1 MRVRIILQARTTS
14 SRLPAKV
21 LLPVGGLPL
30 AVLCAKRLGR
40 DGLEVV
46 LATSVQ
52 PSDDYLAKIAAEHG
66 VAVHRGPLEDV
77 LTRFVECAGELADD
91 DLIVRVTAD
100 NPVPDADF
108 VRTLLQAWQEGD
120 AQYLGTSSPAD
131 GLPYGVSAEL
141 FTVAALRAA
150 HAKATASFD
159 REHVTPWIRRNVRS
173 ALFDGR
179 SALREDGL
187 ERLRC
192 TIDTP
197 GDYQNAIQLFE
208 AVSEDPVEVNW
219 RTLVATLKDMPFSA
233 SFRVPYRI
241 GASGAESMVCLGTA
255 QLGMHYGAT
264 NRVGMPA
271 EDVATELLQ
280 SAISHGVTWID
291 TASAYGLAE
300 ARVGKALA
308 SAQSSVRIVTKL
320 SPLTD
325 LPSDVGESCVSAAV
339 DASVFRSLYALQRK
353 WLDVLLLH
361 RWAHRAQYGG
371 AIWRRLQEL
380 KLNGVIRELGASV
393 YTPAEAVEALEDPDV
408 THLQLPFNLLDHRWR
423 DARFRAAIDRRRDV
437 RIHVRS
443 VFLQGLLLNEAANWP
458 AWEGNARHWVQTI
471 DQLVA
476 EFGRSSRADLC
487 LAYVMAQPWVDAVV
501 LGVDTPEQL
510 VQTLRT
516 TCNPALD
523 ADEVS
528 VVEAQFVGA
537 SDRLLNPSKW

>member
-1 MRVRIILQARTTS
+1 M
-14 SRLPAKV
+14 
-21 LLPVGGLPL
+21 GGLPL

-52 PSDDYLAKIAAEHG
+52 PSDDYLVKTAADHG

-77 LTRFVECAGELADD
+77 LARFAECAEGLDD
-91 DLIVRVTAD
+91 DDVIVRVTAD

-108 VRTLLQAWQEGD
+108 VRTLLQSWQKGNT
-120 AQYLGTSSPAD
+120 QYLGTSSPAD

-141 FTVAALRAA
+141 FTAAALRAA
-150 HAKATASFD
+150 HAKATTLFD

-179 SALREDGL
+179 SVLREDGL

-197 GDYQNAIQLFE
+197 GDYQNVVQLFE
-208 AVSEDPVEVNW
+208 AANGDPIEVNW
-219 RTLVATLKDMPFSA
+219 RTLVAALKDMPFSA
-233 SFRVPYRI
+233 NFRVPYRI
-241 GASGAESMVCLGTA
+241 GASGVESMVCLGTA
-255 QLGMHYGAT
+255 QLGMSYGAT

-271 EDVATELLQ
+271 EDVAAALLQ
-280 SAISHGVTWID
+280 SAVSHGVTWID

-320 SPLTD
+320 SPLAD
-325 LPSDVGESCVSAAV
+325 LTSDVGESCVSAAV
-339 DASVFRSLYALQRK
+339 EASVFRSLYALRRER
-353 WLDVLLLH
+353 LDVLLLH
-361 RWAHRAQYGG
+361 RWAHRTQYGG
-371 AIWRRLQEL
+371 AIWRRLQDL
-380 KLNGVIRELGASV
+380 KRGGVVLEIGASV

-408 THLQLPFNLLDHRWR
+408 NHLQLPFNLLDHRWR
-423 DARFRAAIDRRRDV
+423 DASFQAAVDRRRDV

-443 VFLQGLLLNEAANWP
+443 AFLQGLLLNEAASWP
-458 AWEGNARHWVQTI
+458 AWEGNAGHWVQTI

-476 EFGRSSRADLC
+476 ELGRSSRADLC

-510 VQTLRT
+510 AQTLQT
-516 TCNPALD
+516 ACNPVLG
-523 ADEVS
+523 ADEIAL
-528 VVEAQFVGA
+528 VEARLIGA